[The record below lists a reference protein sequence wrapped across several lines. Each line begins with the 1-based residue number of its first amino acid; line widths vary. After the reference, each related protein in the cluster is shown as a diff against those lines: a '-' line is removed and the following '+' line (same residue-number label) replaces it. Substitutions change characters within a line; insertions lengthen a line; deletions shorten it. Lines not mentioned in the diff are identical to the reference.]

1 MSTGPIPQR
10 LSDAE
15 RDEAAEMLRQH
26 FTEGRLDQVEF
37 EQRLG
42 AALTARFA
50 ADLVPLFVD
59 LPDPRPDAAGPAP
72 AGPAVW
78 PPQWTPAAQPPPLP
92 VPWMASPGE
101 VLPAQAQAQRS
112 RMIATAR
119 ALIWPVAI
127 VLLITHGWFG
137 WILLA
142 VIGSII
148 LKQLDV
154 GGGRK
159 PPPQLGR

>member
-1 MSTGPIPQR
+1 MSIGPIPQR
-10 LSDAE
+10 LSDAD
-15 RDEAAEMLRQH
+15 RDAAAEMLRQH

-37 EQRLG
+37 DQRLG

-50 ADLVPLFVD
+50 ADLVPLFTD

-72 AGPAVW
+72 SAPATW
-78 PPQWTPAAQPPPLP
+78 PPQWTPSAQTLPLP
-92 VPWMASPGE
+92 VPWVAAPGE
-101 VLPAQAQAQRS
+101 VRQAQTQRS
-112 RMIATAR
+112 RTIAMAR

-137 WILLA
+137 WIFLA
-142 VIGSII
+142 IIGSII
-148 LKQLDV
+148 LKQLE
-154 GGGRK
+154 GGGRT